1 MNRNSL
7 GLPKINRRQQV
18 SGRIFLIVIFSVL
31 AGSWLQKA
39 LLHYL
44 RPRQP
49 YEWTGDLVMGIGF
62 LFAAL
67 IFAMRLRRD
76 VDAMAQN
83 SLERP
88 A

>member
-1 MNRNSL
+1 MHSDFL
-7 GLPKINRRQQV
+7 ALPKTNRRKQV

-49 YEWTGDLVMGIGF
+49 YEWTGDLIMGIGF
-62 LFAAL
+62 LFAAF
-67 IFAMRLRRD
+67 IFALRLRRD
-76 VDAMAQN
+76 VNSSSQRAQE
-83 SLERP
+83 LTV
-88 A
+88 